1 LRKFAHSDFIRVNSR
16 IFPFETGDWEAGI
29 EEDIFT
35 VKLDTLVYGGDAM
48 GRLPDGRAVFV
59 PHTLPGER
67 VRVRLVEQKRGH
79 ARAELLEVLEASPD
93 RIEPDSPGGAP
104 CPGCHYQHMPYD
116 LQLTAKN
123 AILKEQ
129 LERIGGLVDP
139 PLQAPI
145 PSPQVWNYRNHIQL
159 HVDARGQVGYHEAR
173 TNQVIPVQSDP
184 LAEAPLNSIL
194 AQLDLEPIPTLERI
208 TLRLGMEEDIL
219 LILEANEPDP
229 PELSVED
236 LDASVVYVSPNG
248 QLLMA
253 GSDHVYMQAA
263 GRAFKVSAQSFFQVN
278 TGQASQMV
286 AYLLEHAA
294 LDEHTTV
301 LELYSGVGLFSAF
314 MAPRVGKLAAVEAS
328 ESANADF
335 VENLDEFENVE
346 LYEAT
351 VDRTLPGL
359 EIQPDLIL
367 VDPPRSGLGPK
378 VLPPLLALAAPH
390 LIYISCDPATLARD
404 AARLVEGGYQLEQ
417 ITLFDMFPQ
426 TYHIESLSLWR
437 R

>member
-1 LRKFAHSDFIRVNSR
+1 VSTNLQCLFAYSVVLRLGRSIV
-16 IFPFETGDWEAGI
+16 
-29 EEDIFT
+29 T
-35 VKLDTLVYGGDAM
+35 VLDTLVYAAM
-48 GRLPDGRAVFV
+48 PWAASGWACSCRIPCRASS
-59 PHTLPGER
+59 L
-67 VRVRLVEQKRGH
+67 RVRLVEQKRGH
-79 ARAELLEVLEASPD
+79 ARAELLEVIEASPD
-93 RIEPDSPGGAP
+93 RIQPQTPAGGAP
-104 CPGCHYQHMPYD
+104 CPGCHYQHMPYE
-116 LQLTAKN
+116 LQLTAKD
-123 AILKEQ
+123 AIFKEQ
-129 LERIGGLVDP
+129 LERIGALFDP
-139 PLQAPI
+139 PLLPAL
-145 PSPQVWNYRNHIQL
+145 PSPKVWNYRNHIQL
-159 HVDARGQVGYHEAR
+159 HMNEQGQLGYHEAR
-173 TNQVIPVQSDP
+173 SNQVIPVQRDP
-184 LAEAPLNSIL
+184 LAEEPLNEVL
-194 AQLDLEPIPTLERI
+194 GQLEPGAGARVGASKPAPGDR
-208 TLRLGMEEDIL
+208 RGHPAGLGSQP
-219 LILEANEPDP
+219 AGTPQ
-229 PELSVED
+229 LSVED
-236 LDASVVYVSPNG
+236 LDASVVYVSPKG

-286 AYLLEHAA
+286 AYLLERAP
-294 LDEHTTV
+294 LDQRTTV

-314 MAPRVGKLAAVEAS
+314 IAPRAGRLVAVEAS

-426 TYHIESLSLWR
+426 TYHIESLSIWR